1 MCLATAYK
9 NAETKEQIICDNIT
23 KILVDGDMITL
34 FDIIGDE
41 RKVEG
46 KISMV
51 DLTKSVVIIDAA
63 E

>member
-23 KILVDGDMITL
+23 KITVDGDVITL
-34 FDIIGDE
+34 VDIIGDE

-46 KISMV
+46 RISMV

>member
-9 NAETKEQIICDNIT
+9 NEEVKDQIICDNIT
-23 KILVDGDMITL
+23 RILVDGDTITL
-34 FDIIGDE
+34 VDIIGDE

-46 KISMV
+46 RISMA
-51 DLTKSVVIIDAA
+51 DLTKSVVIINAA

>member
-23 KILVDGDMITL
+23 KILVDGDLITL